1 MVQRREAVRVEDDFG
16 DWTPITVHLNG
27 EISTRKRTRPYKGAM
42 FAAYPGDIVF
52 SRIDARNGAIGVVP
66 PEIPKA
72 VVTSE
77 FPVFT
82 ADAAH
87 LEGEFVRLI
96 LRTGSFIEALRQSA
110 SGTSGRKRITPDA
123 FRDLRIPLPSPD
135 EQRRIIDAHR
145 AALDR
150 ATALERKANETEARA
165 MAAFEA
171 ALGLEPP
178 KLLPNRPVFAASFK
192 DLDRWGHEAVLR
204 QVVKDRS
211 TLPSPYPLVQISDV
225 IADLIVG
232 WSPRCLNRPTYD
244 DEWGILK
251 LSAVTSG
258 QFKPSENKAL
268 PPMVTPRPGLE
279 VKRGDVLITRGS
291 GKTQFVGAAIFIANE
306 PPPKMMICDLIYRV
320 IFNDAS
326 NIDPAFLAAI
336 LATTVLRDQIEERRT
351 GAAPMM
357 QKITKS
363 ALMSLWLPRPSK
375 REQTDMVAAVTNART
390 KAADLR
396 RRARETRTQAWTDFE
411 AAVYA

>member
-1 MVQRREAVRVEDDFG
+1 
-16 DWTPITVHLNG
+16 
-27 EISTRKRTRPYKGAM
+27 
-42 FAAYPGDIVF
+42 
-52 SRIDARNGAIGVVP
+52 
-66 PEIPKA
+66 
-72 VVTSE
+72 
-77 FPVFT
+77 
-82 ADAAH
+82 
-87 LEGEFVRLI
+87 
-96 LRTGSFIEALRQSA
+96 
-110 SGTSGRKRITPDA
+110 
-123 FRDLRIPLPSPD
+123 
-135 EQRRIIDAHR
+135 
-145 AALDR
+145 
-150 ATALERKANETEARA
+150 
-165 MAAFEA
+165 
-171 ALGLEPP
+171 
-178 KLLPNRPVFAASFK
+178 
-192 DLDRWGHEAVLR
+192 
-204 QVVKDRS
+204 
-211 TLPSPYPLVQISDV
+211 
-225 IADLIVG
+225 
-232 WSPRCLNRPTYD
+232 
-244 DEWGILK
+244 
-251 LSAVTSG
+251 
-258 QFKPSENKAL
+258 
-268 PPMVTPRPGLE
+268 MVTPRPGLE